1 VVKKAFQN
9 NDLPRLYKEAREYL
23 FVSNKRKQFI
33 KEQKAANAMRGAEES
48 VS

>member
-1 VVKKAFQN
+1 VRKAIRN

-23 FVSNKRKQFI
+23 FISAKRKRFV
-33 KEQKAANAMRGAEES
+33 KEQKAANMRGAEES